1 MMNRAEQNWP
11 EDVAHE
17 VHTYTSTFK
26 VTVIGWCWEGYKAST
41 SYVFNH
47 KPTEGEIKDKAGDFS
62 QIIDVWIVENRY
74 SSRLVQEFE
83 SEESEEF
90 MFEEEVSND

>member
-1 MMNRAEQNWP
+1 MAINRAEQRWP
-11 EDVAHE
+11 ADGAHE
-17 VHTYTSTFK
+17 LHAYTSTFE
-26 VTVIGWCWEGYKAST
+26 VTVIGWCWAGYKAST
-41 SYVFNH
+41 SYVFDH

-62 QIIDVWIVENRY
+62 QIIDVRIVENRY

-90 MFEEEVSND
+90 FLNEY